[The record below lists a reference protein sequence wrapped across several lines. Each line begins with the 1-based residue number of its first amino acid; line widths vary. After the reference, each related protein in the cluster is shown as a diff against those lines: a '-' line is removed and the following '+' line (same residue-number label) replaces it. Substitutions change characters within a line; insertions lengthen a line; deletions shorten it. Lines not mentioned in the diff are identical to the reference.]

1 MTVEEDE
8 RWARS
13 TVPLAGVACLGC
25 GQSLLEQHSDGHRT
39 DPTRH
44 RCDESGPF
52 MPDTGLRVVVGVRG

>member
-1 MTVEEDE
+1 MVEEDE
-8 RWARS
+8 ISARP
-13 TVPLAGVACLGC
+13 TVPLAAVVCLGC

-39 DPTRH
+39 DAARH